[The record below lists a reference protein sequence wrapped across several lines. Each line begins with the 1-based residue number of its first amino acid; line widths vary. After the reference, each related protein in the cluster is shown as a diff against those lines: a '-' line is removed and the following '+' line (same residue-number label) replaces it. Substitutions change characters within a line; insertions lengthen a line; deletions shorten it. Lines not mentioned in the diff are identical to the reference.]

1 MLLEYTAISLV
12 NKIYYYDF
20 IQCLK
25 LKTFTC
31 TRIDIQEHVDS
42 WMTAER

>member
-1 MLLEYTAISLV
+1 MLLDYTAILLV
-12 NKIYYYDF
+12 NKNYYDF